1 MQRGDK
7 TTYPDY
13 LAQSEKD
20 LKQAY
25 GVISPRKVN
34 LTEMCI
40 RDRKYYVW
48 IQKMNKN
55 DEKHPESYN
64 PYS

>member
-1 MQRGDK
+1 MRILIYGAGERG
-7 TTYPDY
+7 
-13 LAQSEKD
+13 
-20 LKQAY
+20 
-25 GVISPRKVN
+25 
-34 LTEMCI
+34 
-40 RDRKYYVW
+40 KYYVW